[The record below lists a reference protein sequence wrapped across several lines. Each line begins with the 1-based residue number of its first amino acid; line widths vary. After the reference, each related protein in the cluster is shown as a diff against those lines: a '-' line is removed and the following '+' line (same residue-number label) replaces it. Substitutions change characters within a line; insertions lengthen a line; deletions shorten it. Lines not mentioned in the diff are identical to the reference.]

1 MERVLKKDAEVESL
15 RVRVAELEAAHEEE
29 VPPPSLLAH
38 FSYASPYRTNAVV
51 TPPRQVLQW
60 QEERRSSHERL
71 DAAEAKAAAFEDQ
84 SGEIAALRKAAAE
97 AAAEAEGARGRLE
110 AAEAERAA
118 LSAERD
124 KIERALEQVPSPA
137 ARSHVTEPSHVTQPP
152 SP

>member
-1 MERVLKKDAEVESL
+1 MKR
-15 RVRVAELEAAHEEE
+15 RCR
-29 VPPPSLLAH
+29 PPPSWPSFPTHPPTVPTRL
-38 FSYASPYRTNAVV
+38 F

-60 QEERRSSHERL
+60 QEELRSSHERL